1 MKKHES
7 RIERERKTKYVIGF
21 VEGVECTKKI
31 ITNELK
37 EAIQNG
43 IIVIEKGS
51 DRLFEIINSVGVQR
65 SDD

>member
-1 MKKHES
+1 MH
-7 RIERERKTKYVIGF
+7 
-21 VEGVECTKKI
+21 KKI